1 MADAQFD
8 PNGAVTF
15 DLSAG
20 NVNLA
25 HGSLRVLAPA
35 DGLARLCEAAGE
47 QAARG
52 FGLAM
57 GIAMGT
63 RMVRQLGRDGS
74 KDCLGDVSMERFVE
88 YLRGE
93 FALAGLGVVS
103 MELWGKALLLV
114 VKRASMPLSFAAS
127 VLDGALREATGRLVV
142 CVMIAESETE
152 ARFLVLGPKGAQ
164 RVNDWVGQG
173 VLWGD
178 ILTKLHTPSRASAG
192 GAV

>member
-1 MADAQFD
+1 
-8 PNGAVTF
+8 
-15 DLSAG
+15 
-20 NVNLA
+20 
-25 HGSLRVLAPA
+25 
-35 DGLARLCEAAGE
+35 
-47 QAARG
+47 
-52 FGLAM
+52 
-57 GIAMGT
+57 
-63 RMVRQLGRDGS
+63 
-74 KDCLGDVSMERFVE
+74 
-88 YLRGE
+88 
-93 FALAGLGVVS
+93 VVS